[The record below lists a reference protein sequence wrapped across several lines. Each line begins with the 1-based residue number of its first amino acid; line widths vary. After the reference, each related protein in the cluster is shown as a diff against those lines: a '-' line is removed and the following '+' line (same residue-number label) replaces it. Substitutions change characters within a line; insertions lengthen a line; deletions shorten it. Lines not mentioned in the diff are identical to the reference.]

1 MERADLSQALRAWR
15 SREHGTGSKEP
26 ILISEAGPA
35 RFMAAFADAVAGT
48 GEVFLGNPAW
58 GESERAQLAALRLV
72 PRSSIPASGS
82 SQGWLCVPTGG
93 TSGQVKFAR
102 HDAATLSAAVRGFTR
117 HLGVSQV
124 NAVGVLPLHHVS
136 GLMAWLRCA
145 LTGGEYRSLEW
156 KALEGGA
163 RPALPTR
170 PEGWMISL
178 VPTQLERLLRSRPAV
193 TWLRQF
199 RIIFLG
205 GAPAQSGLLEA
216 AAAERL
222 PLSLGYGMTESAAM
236 ITALRPE
243 EFLAG
248 VRSCGSVLPHATL
261 KIGSDGVIIIGGDSL
276 FRGYHPQWRAH
287 GNFETTDCGSLD
299 ERGQLHVAGRR
310 DGVIITGGEKV
321 EPAEVEAVLRESGEF
336 SEVVVIGVPD
346 AEWGQAVVAA
356 YPATDQPDL
365 GKVAGAASRSLSS
378 AKRPK
383 QFVPLAPWPV
393 NDQGK
398 VNRAEVARRVNSVWR
413 SAGQAGA

>member
-1 MERADLSQALRAWR
+1 MERADLSHALRAWR
-15 SREHGTGSKEP
+15 SREHGVGSKAP
-26 ILISEAGPA
+26 ILISEAGPE
-35 RFMAAFADAVAGT
+35 RFLAAFADAVAGP

-58 GESERAQLAALRLV
+58 GESERGQLAGLMQEHQ
-72 PRSSIPASGS
+72 ITPAAAAGK
-82 SQGWLCVPTGG
+82 GWLCIPTGG

-102 HDAATLSAAVRGFTR
+102 HDAATLSAAVQGFTR
-117 HLGVSQV
+117 HFGVSQV

-145 LTGGEYRSLEW
+145 LTGGEYRPLEW
-156 KALEGGA
+156 KALEGGV

-170 PEGWMISL
+170 LEGWMISL

-193 TWLRQF
+193 EWLRKF

-205 GAPAQSGLLEA
+205 GAPAQSGLLEV

-222 PLSLGYGMTESAAM
+222 PLALGYGLTESAAM
-236 ITALRPE
+236 ITALQPE

-248 VRSCGSVLPHATL
+248 ARSCGSVLPHASL
-261 KIGSDGVIIIGGDSL
+261 KIGPDGVIIIGGASL
-276 FRGYHPQWRAH
+276 FRGYHPQWRER
-287 GNFETTDCGSLD
+287 GDFETTDYGSWD
-299 ERGQLHVAGRR
+299 EQGQLHVAGRR

-321 EPAEVEAVLRESGEF
+321 EPAEVEAVLGATGEF
-336 SEVVVIGVPD
+336 SAVVVIGVPD

-356 YPATDQPDL
+356 YPATDRPDL
-365 GKVAGAASRSLSS
+365 GKVAGAASRSLSP

-398 VNRAEVARRVNSVWR
+398 VNRAEVARRVDTVRR

>member
-205 GAPAQSGLLEA
+205 GAPVQSGLLEA